1 MKEESYF
8 MGKYVKQSLILF
20 AITSFMLF
28 GCGGT
33 QAEDAQNSEL
43 QESEV
48 VNDVE
53 ATVKESPAEEETEE
67 TEKSD
72 GITESFET
80 EKQNQAPTQMVD
92 WETFATQADNDKI
105 CLVVSNEETGTQTVL
120 FNEEAESTCF
130 YNYMQGDKVAVPIKD
145 NIIRICYYIA
155 EVDGTQKTDIQ
166 NVYWKDDGEKLPY
179 IEIKIEKEPQYYI
192 SVFDNENNKHT
203 FGLYK

>member
-8 MGKYVKQSLILF
+8 MRKYVKQSLILF
-20 AITSFMLF
+20 AIMSFMLF

-33 QAEDAQNSEL
+33 QVEDAQNSES

-48 VNDVE
+48 
-53 ATVKESPAEEETEE
+53 AVKESPAEEETEE

-80 EKQNQAPTQMVD
+80 EEQNQAATQMVD

-105 CLVVSNEETGTQTVL
+105 CLVVSNEEMGTQTVL
-120 FNEEAESTCF
+120 FNEEAENSTCF
-130 YNYMQGDKVAVPIKD
+130 YNYMQGDKIAVPIKD
-145 NIIRICYYIA
+145 NITRICYYIA

-179 IEIKIEKEPQYYI
+179 IEIKIENEPQYYI
-192 SVFDNENNKHT
+192 SVFDNENNKYT

>member
-192 SVFDNENNKHT
+192 LVFDNENNKHT

>member
-1 MKEESYF
+1 

-33 QAEDAQNSEL
+33 QAENVQNSEP

-48 VNDVE
+48 
-53 ATVKESPAEEETEE
+53 AVKESPAEEETEE

-80 EKQNQAPTQMVD
+80 EEQNQAATQMVD

-105 CLVVSNEETGTQTVL
+105 CLVVSNEEMGTQTVL
-120 FNEEAESTCF
+120 FNEEAENSTCF
-130 YNYMQGDKVAVPIKD
+130 YNYMQGDKIAVPIKD

-179 IEIKIEKEPQYYI
+179 IEIKIENEPQ
-192 SVFDNENNKHT
+192 
-203 FGLYK
+203 

>member
-1 MKEESYF
+1 

>member
-8 MGKYVKQSLILF
+8 MRKYVKQSLILF
-20 AITSFMLF
+20 AIMSFMLF

-33 QAEDAQNSEL
+33 QVEDAQNSES

-48 VNDVE
+48 
-53 ATVKESPAEEETEE
+53 AVKESPAEEETEE

-80 EKQNQAPTQMVD
+80 EEQNQAATQMVD

-105 CLVVSNEETGTQTVL
+105 CLVVSNEEMGTQTVL
-120 FNEEAESTCF
+120 FNEEAENSTCF
-130 YNYMQGDKVAVPIKD
+130 YNYMQGDKIAVPIKD

-179 IEIKIEKEPQYYI
+179 IEIKIENEPQYYI
-192 SVFDNENNKHT
+192 SVFDNENNKYT

>member
-1 MKEESYF
+1 

-33 QAEDAQNSEL
+33 QAEDAQNSEP

-53 ATVKESPAEEETEE
+53 AAVKESPAEEETEE

-105 CLVVSNEETGTQTVL
+105 CLVVSNEEMGTQTVL

-179 IEIKIEKEPQYYI
+179 IEIKIENEPQYYI
-192 SVFDNENNKHT
+192 SVFDNENNKYT

>member
-1 MKEESYF
+1 

-43 QESEV
+43 QELEV

>member
-33 QAEDAQNSEL
+33 QAENVQNSEP

-48 VNDVE
+48 
-53 ATVKESPAEEETEE
+53 AVKESPAEEETEE

-80 EKQNQAPTQMVD
+80 EEQNQAATQMVD

-105 CLVVSNEETGTQTVL
+105 CLVVSNEEMGTQTVL
-120 FNEEAESTCF
+120 FNEEAENSTCF
-130 YNYMQGDKVAVPIKD
+130 YNYMQGDKIAVPIKD

-179 IEIKIEKEPQYYI
+179 IEIKIENEPQYYI
-192 SVFDNENNKHT
+192 SVFDNENNKYT

>member
-1 MKEESYF
+1 

-28 GCGGT
+28 GCGST

-179 IEIKIEKEPQYYI
+179 VEIKIENEPQYYI
-192 SVFDNENNKHT
+192 SIFDNENNKYT

>member
-1 MKEESYF
+1 
-8 MGKYVKQSLILF
+8 MGKYVKHSLILF
-20 AITSFMLF
+20 TIMSFMLF

-53 ATVKESPAEEETEE
+53 VAVKESPAEEETEE
-67 TEKSD
+67 TEESD

-80 EKQNQAPTQMVD
+80 EDQNQAPTQMVD

-105 CLVVSNEETGTQTVL
+105 CLVVSNEEMGTQTVL

-179 IEIKIEKEPQYYI
+179 IEIKIENEPQYYI
-192 SVFDNENNKHT
+192 SVFDNENNKYT

>member
-1 MKEESYF
+1 

-20 AITSFMLF
+20 TIMSFMLF

-33 QAEDAQNSEL
+33 QAENAQNSEP

-53 ATVKESPAEEETEE
+53 VAVKESPAEEETEE
-67 TEKSD
+67 TEESD

-80 EKQNQAPTQMVD
+80 EDQNQAATQMVD

-105 CLVVSNEETGTQTVL
+105 CLVVSNEKMGTQTVL
-120 FNEEAESTCF
+120 FNEEAENSTCF
-130 YNYMQGDKVAVPIKD
+130 YNYMQGDKIAVPIKD

-179 IEIKIEKEPQYYI
+179 IEIKIENEPQYYI
-192 SVFDNENNKHT
+192 SVFDNENNKYT

>member
-1 MKEESYF
+1 
-8 MGKYVKQSLILF
+8 MGKYVKHSLILF
-20 AITSFMLF
+20 TIMSFMLF

-53 ATVKESPAEEETEE
+53 VAVKESPAEEETEE
-67 TEKSD
+67 TEESD

-80 EKQNQAPTQMVD
+80 EDQNQAPTQMVD

-179 IEIKIEKEPQYYI
+179 IEIKIENEPQYYI

>member
-1 MKEESYF
+1 

-33 QAEDAQNSEL
+33 QAEDAQNSEP

-53 ATVKESPAEEETEE
+53 AAVKESPAEEETEE

-179 IEIKIEKEPQYYI
+179 IEIKIENEPQYYI
-192 SVFDNENNKHT
+192 SVFDNENNKYT